1 MTTVTAQREKPTGI
15 AVNRVGSDIEI
26 VCLWFRWSA
35 ILQLFFYFV
44 LSFFLAT
51 FLLNQSEGL
60 RTGKMPPLFSNPT
73 SLISLMVVEALLLLL
88 FLRGTYASIAGIIN
102 KTTLFVG
109 EQAIITRSGP
119 LPFLVRD
126 QTIPFNQ
133 IGRFYSDYK
142 EVLQGKRDRVYR
154 TRPFKLHSVY
164 AATLNDKELELM
176 GYLPQL
182 KQAAFVVSLLRRLIS

>member
-1 MTTVTAQREKPTGI
+1 MHITAQREKPTGI
-15 AVNRVGSDIEI
+15 AINRIGSDIEI

-44 LSFFLAT
+44 LSFSLAT
-51 FLLNQSEGL
+51 FLINQSEAL
-60 RTGKMPPLFSNPT
+60 RTGEMPPLFSEPP
-73 SLISLMVVEALLLLL
+73 SLITLMVIETLLLLL

-109 EQAIITRSGP
+109 EQTLITRTGP

-126 QTIPFNQ
+126 QTIPFNR
-133 IGRFYSDYK
+133 IGRFYCDYK

-164 AATLNDKELELM
+164 AATLEDKELELM

-182 KQAAFVVSLLRRLIS
+182 KQAAYVVSLLRRLIS